1 MFDKYLLFECCLLN
15 LSISNLYLDV
25 LDYLIC
31 LFLALAE
38 KSKMVENL
46 KTELE
51 NLYTVSQE
59 LNQRKAR
66 QEKELD
72 NLEQEIKLT
81 KQGIVK
87 YRVNTYLLPAWI
99 HNTYVTEYP
108 GKVNTAFETLDMNKR
123 HHKTRSYVVQIN
135 PAIVQ

>member
-1 MFDKYLLFECCLLN
+1 MNRDQKTNQLSFRVIHILFKLPCILDNILLRGGILFDKYLLFECCLFN

-87 YRVNTYLLPAWI
+87 YRVNTYLLPA
-99 HNTYVTEYP
+99 
-108 GKVNTAFETLDMNKR
+108 
-123 HHKTRSYVVQIN
+123 
-135 PAIVQ
+135 

>member
-1 MFDKYLLFECCLLN
+1 MLRGGILFDKYLLFECCLLN

-87 YRVNTYLLPAWI
+87 YRVNTYLLPA
-99 HNTYVTEYP
+99 
-108 GKVNTAFETLDMNKR
+108 
-123 HHKTRSYVVQIN
+123 
-135 PAIVQ
+135 